1 MPEVLHKMAPEGAI
15 EDLTPK
21 PEAYTPIITL
31 KYSGIDID
39 LLYGR
44 VASASQIP
52 KDMSMLDMNLLRG
65 LTDPEVRCLN
75 GVRTADEILNLV
87 PQAAVF
93 RVALRVIKLWASR
106 RAITGNIFGFPGGV
120 AWAIL
125 VARICQLY
133 PKATSSTVVSKFFL
147 ISDRWAWP
155 TPVMLKNVEAGTLG
169 LRTWNPQVIY
179 FLSISDLMFTSRAD
193 LWFRQ
198 IPYHAH
204 NHPRVSLCLY
214 DA

>member
-155 TPVMLKNVEAGTLG
+155 TPVMLKNVEPGTLG
-169 LRTWNPQVIY
+169 LRTWNPQVMY
-179 FLSISDLMFTSRAD
+179 FLSISRPDV
-193 LWFRQ
+193 
-198 IPYHAH
+198 YEH
-204 NHPRVSLCLY
+204 NRSMVPTNTISCR
-214 DA
+214 

>member
-1 MPEVLHKMAPEGAI
+1 VIGPGSDIDTLVVGPSNITRDDFFQYMPEVLSKMAPEGAI

-21 PEAYTPIITL
+21 PEAFTPIITL

-52 KDMSMLDMNLLRG
+52 KDMSLLDMNLLRG

-75 GVRTADEILNLV
+75 GVRTAEEIMNLV
-87 PQAAVF
+87 PQVAVF
-93 RVALRVIKLWASR
+93 RVALRVVKLWAGR

-133 PKATSSTVVSKFFL
+133 PKATSSTIVLKFFR
-147 ISDRWAWP
+147 IMEKWQWP
-155 TPVMLKNVEAGTLG
+155 MPVMLKMVEPGTLG
-169 LRTWNPQVIY
+169 LRTWNPKVVYCLFSSRIY
-179 FLSISDLMFTSRAD
+179 
-193 LWFRQ
+193 
-198 IPYHAH
+198 
-204 NHPRVSLCLY
+204 V
-214 DA
+214 